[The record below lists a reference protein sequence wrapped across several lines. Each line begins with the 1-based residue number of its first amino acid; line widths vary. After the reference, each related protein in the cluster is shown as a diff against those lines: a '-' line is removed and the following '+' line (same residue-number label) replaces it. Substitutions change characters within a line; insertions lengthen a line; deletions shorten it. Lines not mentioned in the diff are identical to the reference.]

1 MTVSEGSTFPKGV
14 KFNYVPYSP
23 EDSDVLACGAP
34 IALDLDKEI
43 AGKKVV
49 LVAVPGAFTPTCTAD
64 HIPPFLSKIKD
75 LKAKGVDEVIVLAA
89 NDPFVM
95 SAWGKALQGADKAK
109 FVSDP
114 NSQFAKANGLEL
126 DLTEKGMG
134 VRVKRFAAIV
144 DNGKVTY
151 IGVDAQGVEKSG
163 VDAVVAK
170 L

>member
-1 MTVSEGSTFPKGV
+1 MTVSEGSTFPQGV
-14 KFNYVPYSP
+14 KFNYVPYTP
-23 EDSDVLACGAP
+23 EDSDVLACGVP
-34 IALDLDKEI
+34 ISMDLDKEI

-49 LVAVPGAFTPTCTAD
+49 LVAVPGAFTPTCTAN
-64 HIPPFLSKIKD
+64 HIPPFLEKINE
-75 LKAKGVDEVIVLAA
+75 LKSKGVDEVIVLSA

-95 SAWGKALQGADKAK
+95 SAWGKALHGADKVK

-114 NSQFAKANGLEL
+114 NSQFAKANGLDL
-126 DLTEKGMG
+126 DLTDKGMG

-144 DNGKVTY
+144 DKGKVTY
-151 IGVDAQGVEKSG
+151 IGVDPQGVEKSG